1 MSTSNST
8 SNSNSTDFKPNWAS
22 EDGSFKRQVSSF
34 RDSIEKGGKF
44 EPEKGRYHLYVC
56 NACPWA
62 HRTLIVRKLKGL
74 EDFFDVSYVHPHMLS
89 NGWKFS
95 IPGGKVP
102 SEDFPQAT
110 EDKLFGSKYM
120 KEIYFKADP
129 EYNARYTVPVIW
141 DTKHNTIVSNESSEI
156 IRFLNTAFND
166 QLPKEKAELDLYPD
180 ELKKEIDDLNE
191 WVYPSINNGVYRSGF
206 ATTQKAY
213 EEAVTELFGA
223 LDRVEGIL
231 KDGREYLIG
240 GKLTEAD
247 VRLYTTI
254 VRFDIVYHGH
264 FKCNLGSIRHD
275 YPALNRWLKNLYWNN
290 AAFKDTTDFETSKE
304 HYYFSHKQINGS
316 QVVPI
321 GPKYPVEPL

>member
-1 MSTSNST
+1 
-8 SNSNSTDFKPNWAS
+8 
-22 EDGSFKRQVSSF
+22 
-34 RDSIEKGGKF
+34 
-44 EPEKGRYHLYVC
+44 
-56 NACPWA
+56 
-62 HRTLIVRKLKGL
+62 
-74 EDFFDVSYVHPHMLS
+74 VHPYRS
-89 NGWKFS
+89 F
-95 IPGGKVP
+95 
-102 SEDFPQAT
+102 
-110 EDKLFGSKYM
+110 
-120 KEIYFKADP
+120 
-129 EYNARYTVPVIW
+129 
-141 DTKHNTIVSNESSEI
+141 
-156 IRFLNTAFND
+156 FL
-166 QLPKEKAELDLYPD
+166 PRR
-180 ELKKEIDDLNE
+180 
-191 WVYPSINNGVYRSGF
+191 VYPSINNGVYRSGF
-206 ATTQKAY
+206 AATQKAY

-264 FKCNLGSIRHD
+264 FKCNLGSSESGFLSPLHLAGSDSGHALIISYTTLPFLSAVRHD